1 MGWHERATER
11 GKGTWY
17 IAGGNRKRAA
27 CCAGDAGIF
36 CIRRQGRACLD
47 RCSGNAGKASFRAA
61 RYAGMREIG
70 NELFDLLDFAADLPE
85 KPNME
90 CGSRAKLL
98 DFFAIPEGKTALE
111 KARNNRLLF
120 DALRNCKK

>member
-1 MGWHERATER
+1 MQAR
-11 GKGTWY
+11 
-17 IAGGNRKRAA
+17 
-27 CCAGDAGIF
+27 
-36 CIRRQGRACLD
+36 LL
-47 RCSGNAGKASFRAA
+47 SRAA

>member
-1 MGWHERATER
+1 MPEFFA
-11 GKGTWY
+11 
-17 IAGGNRKRAA
+17 
-27 CCAGDAGIF
+27 F
-36 CIRRQGRACLD
+36 
-47 RCSGNAGKASFRAA
+47 AGKDVLVSTDAAGMQARLLSRAA